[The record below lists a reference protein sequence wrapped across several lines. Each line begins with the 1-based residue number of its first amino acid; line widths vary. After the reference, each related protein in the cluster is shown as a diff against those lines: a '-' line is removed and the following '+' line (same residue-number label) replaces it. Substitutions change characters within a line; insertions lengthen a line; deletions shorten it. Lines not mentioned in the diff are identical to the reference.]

1 MKTTHIM
8 LIQDLP
14 AEIIFCCVAD
24 QVAEP
29 LEGLFLFSNFETA
42 STSTGHF
49 LTRSSA
55 SQSGAAPGVRGAAGA
70 AVPER
75 HRHYSSSI
83 RISALQRGEPRKE
96 ASPASKLT
104 R

>member
-8 LIQDLP
+8 LIHDLP
-14 AEIIFCCVAD
+14 AEVLFCCVAD
-24 QVAEP
+24 TVAEL
-29 LEGLFLFSNFETA
+29 LESLFLYSNFETA
-42 STSTGHF
+42 PASIGHF

-55 SQSGAAPGVRGAAGA
+55 SQRGTAPAVRGAAGA

-83 RISALQRGEPRKE
+83 RISALQRGPHQNC
-96 ASPASKLT
+96 
-104 R
+104 